1 MAETKLEIIEFDPN
15 SRNLIAALIRARK
28 KFLPVVKT
36 TKGGRGKYAPL
47 DEVIDA
53 TLPFLLEENIFLSQ
67 PFVEDNG
74 SQYIDTILMH
84 VSGETFKSRLGFDIG
99 IDWQKN
105 GAAMSY
111 VRRYSLLGILGLA
124 AYDDDADSVSGANAV
139 APTSIKTA
147 PPAPAKTAPAPT
159 QSIEEMT
166 IDQLYVEFRARC
178 KTNGVKAS
186 EKFKELMGDQLQE
199 GVTFADL
206 DSDKARWLVLELPL
220 F

>member
-147 PPAPAKTAPAPT
+147 LPAPAKTAPAPT

-166 IDQLYVEFRARC
+166 IGELQVEFKARC
-178 KTNGVKAS
+178 KTNGVKGS
-186 EKFKELMGDQLQE
+186 DEFKRLMGDQMTEELKFE
-199 GVTFADL
+199 NL
-206 DSDKARWLVLELPL
+206 DIDKARELVLELPL

>member
-139 APTSIKTA
+139 APTSINTALPTPAKT
-147 PPAPAKTAPAPT
+147 PPAPVQKV
-159 QSIEEMT
+159 EEMT
-166 IDQLYVEFRARC
+166 QDELYVEFKERC
-178 KTNGVKAS
+178 KLSAKKPS
-186 EKFKELMGDQLQE
+186 EMFKVLMGDQMTD
-199 GVTFADL
+199 GITFADL
-206 DSDKARWLVLELPL
+206 DIEKARSLVLDVVPY
-220 F
+220 